1 MCSRN
6 PIVTSWI
13 TLVARFQNLISLAQP
28 SCHFVSVSSL
38 SLWRGANLDIAR
50 NLLVTS
56 CALDSSRG
64 VVLSF

>member
-1 MCSRN
+1 MFAQPYRHFVDHSRRA
-6 PIVTSWI
+6 V
-13 TLVARFQNLISLAQP
+13 QNLISLAQP
-28 SCHFVSVSSL
+28 PCHFVSVSSL